1 MGTPTEDKWP
11 GISMSEELAAYNFPQ
26 YPPEPL
32 VKRAPRLDQDG
43 LDLVEHFL
51 HYEAKKRI
59 SARNAMRHPYFGP
72 SLGPAAIENLLDGKL
87 FLILFSNIRILIGQ
101 LLDLITKELLIFQFN
116 PYSHYREFICLRTLV
131 IDHQLLTTLQA
142 ENREGKAC
150 YCDLEKT
157 R

>member
-1 MGTPTEDKWP
+1 
-11 GISMSEELAAYNFPQ
+11 MSEELAAYNFPQ

-87 FLILFSNIRILIGQ
+87 FLIPLAIFESLCLCLF
-101 LLDLITKELLIFQFN
+101 DLITNELLIFQFN
-116 PYSHYREFICLRTLV
+116 PYLHYREFICLRTLV

>member
-1 MGTPTEDKWP
+1 
-11 GISMSEELAAYNFPQ
+11 MSEELAAYNFPQ

-87 FLILFSNIRILIGQ
+87 FLILFSNIRILIANRFVVSC
-101 LLDLITKELLIFQFN
+101 LI
-116 PYSHYREFICLRTLV
+116 
-131 IDHQLLTTLQA
+131 
-142 ENREGKAC
+142 
-150 YCDLEKT
+150 
-157 R
+157 

>member
-1 MGTPTEDKWP
+1 M
-11 GISMSEELAAYNFPQ
+11 
-26 YPPEPL
+26 
-32 VKRAPRLDQDG
+32 
-43 LDLVEHFL
+43 
-51 HYEAKKRI
+51 
-59 SARNAMRHPYFGP
+59 
-72 SLGPAAIENLLDGKL
+72 
-87 FLILFSNIRILIGQ
+87 
-101 LLDLITKELLIFQFN
+101 LDLITKELLIFQFN

>member
-1 MGTPTEDKWP
+1 
-11 GISMSEELAAYNFPQ
+11 MSEELAAYNFPQ

-51 HYEAKKRI
+51 HYEARKRI

-87 FLILFSNIRILIGQ
+87 FPIPLAIFESLFPGLC
-101 LLDLITKELLIFQFN
+101 LFDLITNEYTHFSVQSIFTLPGVHLSKDPGYRSSAFNHASSGKSRRQSMLL
-116 PYSHYREFICLRTLV
+116 
-131 IDHQLLTTLQA
+131 
-142 ENREGKAC
+142 
-150 YCDLEKT
+150 
-157 R
+157 